1 MRLHRRTIIQLGVFA
16 VVSAL
21 AIAVMVF
28 GYIKA
33 PANLFGFG
41 RYQVTLQLPESGNLY
56 QKANVTYRGTEV
68 GLVDDVRLTDNG
80 VEAVLSLKNGIK
92 IPSDLDAAVH
102 SQTPLGE
109 QYVALTPRDG
119 DSPPLKGGDV
129 ILRSRA
135 SVGPDTT
142 QLLDTITKGLQ
153 AIPRDNLKTAI
164 DESYTAVGGLGPELS
179 RIVQGSTQLALDARQ
194 NLDPL
199 ITLIE
204 KSQPVLD
211 SQSDTADAI
220 HSWAAN
226 LATITN
232 ELRQH
237 DGSLAGFLHNGP
249 QASDQIH
256 KLFDRLQPTLPVVLA
271 NLVSVNQVAVTYQPA
286 LEQLLVLIP
295 QGVADLQAGMIANED
310 TIQPL
315 RGAYLD
321 FNLNVNVPP
330 PCTTG
335 FLPIQQ
341 QRPPSLQDYPDRPA
355 GDLYC
360 RIPQDALFNVRG
372 ARNYPC
378 MTRPGKYAPT
388 EKMCESDENFVPLN
402 NGYNWK
408 GDPNATLSGQD
419 IPQLP
424 PDSAPQ
430 GTAPPPATVASTGPP
445 SGPAPPLAVTGYD
458 PATGTYVGPDGHIYT
473 QSNLAQDAPKEHT
486 WQSMVMPPTPDQDTP
501 PPDPGTPPPNQP
513 TPTPGN

>member
-1 MRLHRRTIIQLGVFA
+1 MRLNRRTIIQLIVFA
-16 VVSAL
+16 AVSAV

-33 PANLFGFG
+33 PGSVFGFG
-41 RYQVTLQLPESGNLY
+41 PYQITLQLPESGNLY

-68 GLVDDVRLTDNG
+68 GLVTDVHLTDNG
-80 VEAVLSLKNGIK
+80 VVAVLALNDGVK

-109 QYVALTPRDG
+109 QYVALTPRNG
-119 DSPPLKGGDV
+119 DSPPLKNGDV
-129 ILRSRA
+129 IPRSRA

-199 ITLIE
+199 ITLID

-211 SQSDTADAI
+211 SQSDTAGAI
-220 HSWAAN
+220 NSWAAN
-226 LATITN
+226 LAAITSD
-232 ELRQH
+232 LRQH
-237 DGSLAGFLHNGP
+237 DQSLAGLLHNGP
-249 QASDQIH
+249 QAADEIH
-256 KLFDRLQPTLPVVLA
+256 KLFDRLQPTLPIVLA
-271 NLVSVNQVAVTYQPA
+271 NLVSINQVAITYQPA
-286 LEQLLVLIP
+286 IEQLLVLVP
-295 QGVADLQAGMIANED
+295 QGIADLQAGMVANQN

-315 RGAYLD
+315 KGAYLD

-330 PCTTG
+330 VCNTG
-335 FLPIQQ
+335 FLPPQQ
-341 QRPPSLQDYPDRPA
+341 QRPPSFEDAPDRPA

-360 RIPQDALFNVRG
+360 RIPQDSTFNVRG

-388 EKMCESDENFVPLN
+388 EKMCESDQNYVPLN
-402 NGYNWK
+402 DGYNWK

-424 PDSAPQ
+424 PD
-430 GTAPPPATVASTGPP
+430 APPVQAPSATTVPANGPP
-445 SGPAPPLAVTGYD
+445 AGPAPPLAVTGYD
-458 PATGTYVGPDGHIYT
+458 PTTGTYVGPDGHIYT
-473 QSNLAQDAPKEHT
+473 QSNLAQDTPKERT
-486 WQSMVMPPTPDQDTP
+486 WQTMLTPPTP
-501 PPDPGTPPPNQP
+501 
-513 TPTPGN
+513 

>member
-1 MRLHRRTIIQLGVFA
+1 MRLNRRTIIQLGVFA
-16 VVSAL
+16 VISIV

-33 PANLFGFG
+33 PGNLLGVG

-68 GLVDDVRLTDNG
+68 GLVHDVHLTDSG
-80 VEAVLSLKNGIK
+80 VVADLSLKSGFK

-109 QYVALTPRDG
+109 QYVALTPRNPN
-119 DSPPLKGGDV
+119 SRPLKGGDV

-153 AIPRDNLKTAI
+153 AIPRDNLKTAV
-164 DESYTAVGGLGPELS
+164 DESYTAIGGLGPELS
-179 RIVQGSTQLALDARQ
+179 RIVQGSTQLALDARA

-199 ITLIE
+199 IALIE
-204 KSQPVLD
+204 KSAPVLD
-211 SQSDTADAI
+211 SQAHSASAIDA
-220 HSWAAN
+220 WAAN
-226 LATITN
+226 LAAVTN
-232 ELRQH
+232 SLRTH
-237 DGSLAGFLHNGP
+237 DRALAGLLKNGP
-249 QASDQIH
+249 PAANEIRG
-256 KLFDRLQPTLPVVLA
+256 LFDRLQPTLPLVLA
-271 NLVSVNQVAVTYQPA
+271 NLASINQVAITYQPA

-295 QGVADLQAGMIANED
+295 QGVAGLQAGDVANQN

-330 PCTTG
+330 VCSTG
-335 FLPIQQ
+335 FLPASQM
-341 QRPPSLQDYPDRPA
+341 RPPSFEDAPDRPA

-360 RIPQDALFNVRG
+360 RVPQDSMFNVRG

-378 MTRPGKYAPT
+378 LTRPGKYAPT
-388 EKMCESDENFVPLN
+388 VKMCESNENYVPLN
-402 NGYNWK
+402 EGWNWK
-408 GDPNATLSGQD
+408 GDPNGTLSGQD

-424 PDSAPQ
+424 P
-430 GTAPPPATVASTGPP
+430 GTPPSTAESPPGSHAPPPPT
-445 SGPAPPLAVTGYD
+445 PPLAVTGYD
-458 PATGTYVGPDGHIYT
+458 PASGTYVGPDGRVYT
-473 QSNLAQDAPKEHT
+473 QSNLAEKTPKEHT
-486 WQSMVMPPTPDQDTP
+486 WQNMMMPPTS
-501 PPDPGTPPPNQP
+501 N
-513 TPTPGN
+513 

>member
-1 MRLHRRTIIQLGVFA
+1 MRLNRRTIIQLCIFA
-16 VVSAL
+16 LVSIV

-33 PANLFGFG
+33 PSNLFGFG
-41 RYQVTLQLPESGNLY
+41 RYEVTLQLPESGNLY

-68 GLVDDVRLTDNG
+68 GLVQNVHLSDTG
-80 VEAVLSLKNGIK
+80 VVAVLSLKDGIS

-109 QYVALTPRDG
+109 QFVALTPRNG
-119 DSPPLKGGDV
+119 DSPPLRNGDV
-129 ILRSRA
+129 IPRSRA

-142 QLLDTITKGLQ
+142 QLLDTITTGLR
-153 AIPRDNLKTAI
+153 AIPHDNLKTAI

-211 SQSDTADAI
+211 SQSSTAGSI
-220 HSWAAN
+220 KSWAAN
-226 LATITN
+226 LAVITD

-237 DGSLAGFLHNGP
+237 NQSVVGLLHNGP
-249 QASDQIH
+249 QASDEIRS
-256 KLFDRLQPTLPVVLA
+256 LIERLQPTLPTVLA
-271 NLVSVNQVAVTYQPA
+271 NLVSVNQVAITYQPA

-295 QGVADLQAGMIANED
+295 QGIADLQAGMVANEN
-310 TIQPL
+310 TLQPL

-330 PCTTG
+330 ICNTG
-335 FLPIQQ
+335 FLPAQQ
-341 QRPPSLQDYPDRPA
+341 QRTPNFEDAPDRPT

-360 RIPQDALFNVRG
+360 RVPQDSAFNVRG

-378 MTRPGKYAPT
+378 LTRPGKYAPT
-388 EKMCESDENFVPLN
+388 VKLCESDQNYVPLN
-402 NGYNWK
+402 DGFNWK
-408 GDPNATLSGQD
+408 GDPNATMSGQD

-424 PDSAPQ
+424 PGSPPASPPR
-430 GTAPPPATVASTGPP
+430 PPPAPSAATSATTGP
-445 SGPAPPLAVTGYD
+445 GPPLAVTNYD
-458 PATGTYVGPDGHIYT
+458 PVTGTYIGPDGHIYT
-473 QSNLAQDAPKEHT
+473 QSDLARDAPKERT
-486 WQSMVMPPTPDQDTP
+486 WQTMLL
-501 PPDPGTPPPNQP
+501 PPNP
-513 TPTPGN
+513 N